1 MNFRKL
7 STNDVIDVRFNG
19 SRAMGNSGYELEKLT
34 VINTTEDSIELA
46 EVDGTEFELYFFENR
61 WRYGSSAEVAK
72 LLKVHHEYN

>member
-7 STNDVIDVRFNG
+7 SANDVIDVRFNG
-19 SRAMGNSGYELEKLT
+19 SRQLGNEPYELEKLT
-34 VINTTEDSIELA
+34 VLNVTENEIELA
-46 EVDGTEFELYFFENR
+46 EVDGTEFGLYFFENR